1 MLITSVIG
9 MPAIGASPAEEL
21 TKRLPDGVIGFV
33 ATSGGDALKGDFN
46 KTALGR
52 ICNDPGV
59 RKFVEEIKA
68 EVKAK
73 AGQDSEDPNVS
84 QEIDQVVGYV
94 KMAISRPILLGV
106 SQVPIKEGP
115 PVGAFAILDA
125 GNRKTEL
132 AAAVTKLEAMTGEEV
147 VDANVGS
154 LKVRQFKENEDFP
167 LYWGWIGNY
176 FVIAANDAQGA
187 AAKYVS
193 QPRSTAPA
201 YLSKV
206 PANGDAVLLHF
217 DYQTVS
223 KLIEKFVRDESG
235 DKDAGTF
242 AAAMK
247 GLGLNELRSLTARV
261 GFAGTDVVAQSVLEM
276 PKPTGG
282 IFAACRPIEL
292 GWLRV
297 ADARAVTAS
306 AFNWDAAGLY
316 DTIMNTVKGVM
327 PEDEYSQ
334 MQEMISGI
342 ESQINVRIR
351 GDLLASLAGPTV
363 FYAMPAGVMPEAPM
377 GGFVVLAKLKDPGA
391 FEKSLNALGEF
402 AAEQANGML
411 QIGSETRED
420 GRVVHVWAI
429 PPLAIAGMTPN
440 WSIVND
446 HVVLGSSEVLC
457 DQGVVRLSSKAAD
470 ANSILGV
477 AGFKQATSQLPK
489 EILGFTYTDSQVQF
503 NQMMTQMRQFWPMA
517 VMAATQAGFKLPTV
531 LPSLT
536 QIAKD
541 MGPSVSYS
549 YYGSDGLYSYNRGP
563 GIEITVASV
572 AGGAVGAAVAL
583 PALARAREQARIV
596 ASMSNLKQIGLALH
610 MYADT
615 HDGKF
620 PSDLE
625 AVKSY
630 LANSTMPESPRKP
643 KDFEGP
649 SYIYVPDQS
658 QSGDPGNIVAY
669 ENPEFA
675 GDDIVALFLDG
686 HVEKMSSDR
695 FQSELEAT
703 YENLGRPMPG
713 QGTEDEE
720 GQEEDQE
727 DTEDED
733 NSGDEEETETPDTQ
747 PVVFAMPGM

>member
-1 MLITSVIG
+1 MSSMRWFRLACVAVFITSVVG
-9 MPAIGASPAEEL
+9 GPAIGASPAEEL
-21 TKRLPDGVIGFV
+21 TKRLPDGAIGFV
-33 ATSGGDALKGDFN
+33 ATSGGDAVKGDFN

-73 AGQDSEDPNVS
+73 AGQESEDPNVS

-106 SQVPIKEGP
+106 SQVPVKEGP

-125 GNRKTEL
+125 GSRKAEL
-132 AAAVTKLEAMTGEEV
+132 TAAVTKLEAMIGEEI
-147 VDANVGS
+147 VDVNVGS

-206 PANGDAVLLHF
+206 PANGDALLVHF

-261 GFAGTDVVAQSVLEM
+261 GFAGSDVVAQSALEM
-276 PKPTGG
+276 PRPTSG

-316 DTIMNTVKGVM
+316 DTIMNTAKGVM
-327 PEDEYSQ
+327 PQDEFSEL
-334 MQEMISGI
+334 QEMISGV

-351 GDLLASLAGPTV
+351 GDLLASLAGPSV

-377 GGFVVLAKLKDPGA
+377 GGFVVLAKLKDPEA

-402 AAEQANGML
+402 AAGQANGML
-411 QIGSETRED
+411 QIGSQTRED

-429 PPLAIAGMTPN
+429 PPLAIAGVTPN

-446 HVVLGSSEVLC
+446 HVILGSSEALC
-457 DQGVVRLSSKAAD
+457 DQGVVRLSSQAAD

-477 AGFKQATSQLPK
+477 EGFKKVTSQLPK
-489 EILGFTYTDSQVQF
+489 EILSFTYTDSQVQF

-517 VMAATQAGFKLPTV
+517 AMAATQAGFKLPAI

-536 QIAKD
+536 HIAKD
-541 MGPSVSYS
+541 MGPSVSY
-549 YYGSDGLYSYNRGP
+549 
-563 GIEITVASV
+563 
-572 AGGAVGAAVAL
+572 
-583 PALARAREQARIV
+583 
-596 ASMSNLKQIGLALH
+596 
-610 MYADT
+610 
-615 HDGKF
+615 
-620 PSDLE
+620 
-625 AVKSY
+625 
-630 LANSTMPESPRKP
+630 
-643 KDFEGP
+643 
-649 SYIYVPDQS
+649 
-658 QSGDPGNIVAY
+658 
-669 ENPEFA
+669 
-675 GDDIVALFLDG
+675 
-686 HVEKMSSDR
+686 
-695 FQSELEAT
+695 
-703 YENLGRPMPG
+703 
-713 QGTEDEE
+713 
-720 GQEEDQE
+720 
-727 DTEDED
+727 
-733 NSGDEEETETPDTQ
+733 
-747 PVVFAMPGM
+747 